1 MKLLTTSIFVLFFVS
16 TFFVH
21 ESQSFGLITGTI
33 TISAASLALVGGLVL
48 LKAVAIKALALG
60 AAAGSGGFGGGRR
73 GGSSRGRGG
82 LRGKREVEEVAQA
95 ELEEE
100 AAFALLV
107 SWQFAG
113 NTISTISLKM
123 A

>member
-60 AAAGSGGFGGGRR
+60 AAAGSGGFG
-73 GGSSRGRGG
+73 S
-82 LRGKREVEEVAQA
+82 QH
-95 ELEEE
+95 
-100 AAFALLV
+100 AA
-107 SWQFAG
+107 
-113 NTISTISLKM
+113 ST
-123 A
+123 